1 MSPPP
6 GKTANRRRPR
16 APIKPYGFAFHWRE
30 TKFISQFHDTPLM
43 PVNNNGNGNGKRLF
57 VCYGLLRAALCIH
70 SNVLHIY
77 CILLLRFGQICCAQL
92 LKTLFDT
99 KNRHARR
106 GSIVECTKF
115 ARWQNTYSIAHHTKM
130 TGGWRRRQSKK
141 ATPNR
146 SMRHLEIQNPKTV
159 CHHHHRIN
167 IQSASCSP
175 KKAQKRGKKVSLQP
189 VPLRICCVR
198 GFEGLHRF

>member
-92 LKTLFDT
+92 IKTLFDT
-99 KNRHARR
+99 KTGTQDVVPSWSVPNSPDGRIH
-106 GSIVECTKF
+106 
-115 ARWQNTYSIAHHTKM
+115 IALHTIRK
-130 TGGWRRRQSKK
+130 
-141 ATPNR
+141 
-146 SMRHLEIQNPKTV
+146 
-159 CHHHHRIN
+159 
-167 IQSASCSP
+167 
-175 KKAQKRGKKVSLQP
+175 
-189 VPLRICCVR
+189 
-198 GFEGLHRF
+198 